1 MWSTWD
7 SSQHGRLQ
15 VAVQERVPIEQ
26 APAAGTHQ
34 VSTCVMLA
42 NGPLTKSSH
51 VSKARVAQGWNI
63 RRYGSWGPQS
73 TRVSKDS
80 LSKKSG
86 NCYHLKLKKKK
97 MLFSWFMFFW
107 LLNLASMCYILFCF
121 VPIMRPLV
129 QELSAPIYKVGLQR
143 LY

>member
-1 MWSTWD
+1 
-7 SSQHGRLQ
+7 
-15 VAVQERVPIEQ
+15 
-26 APAAGTHQ
+26 
-34 VSTCVMLA
+34 MLA

-86 NCYHLKLKKKK
+86 NCYHLKLKKNAI
-97 MLFSWFMFFW
+97 FMVYV
-107 LLNLASMCYILFCF
+107 LLTIKSCFHVLHSFLFCPYNETTGPGVISSYLQSWTTKTLLVFSPWQPWNPFLRPF
-121 VPIMRPLV
+121 VDDTYP
-129 QELSAPIYKVGLQR
+129 AFFC
-143 LY
+143 